1 MQAKLNPLQK
11 YWILYLMLFPVLL
24 FYLLFH
30 YLPMFGIVISFQ
42 DYSVTRSILASPWV
56 GLKHFKS
63 FFESI
68 YFFRTL
74 RNTLSINIYLLI
86 FGFPL
91 PIILALLLNEL
102 RSLKF
107 KKFVQTVVYMPHFI
121 SLVVV
126 CGIIFTFVDTKG
138 IINELLT
145 ALGLNAIAFKS
156 DPKYFYPVYVVS
168 EIWQHIGWDSIIFIA
183 ALSSVDPELYEA
195 ATMDGA
201 GRFKRM
207 IHISIACILPTIT
220 IMLIFRIGSLMS
232 VGYEKIL
239 LLTLNNP
246 ALYEKADV
254 ISVYVFRRGL
264 TDGRYSFASA
274 VGLFN
279 SVINCIL
286 LFSADKFSKK
296 LGQEGLF

>member
-1 MQAKLNPLQK
+1 MQSKSSPLQK
-11 YWILYLMLFPVLL
+11 YWVLYLMLFPVLL
-24 FYLLFH
+24 FYVIFH
-30 YLPMFGIVISFQ
+30 YLPMFGIAISFQ
-42 DYSVTRSILASPWV
+42 DYSVTRGFLASPWV
-56 GLKHFKS
+56 GFKHFIS
-63 FFESI
+63 FFQSI
-68 YFFRTL
+68 YFFRTV
-74 RNTLSINIYLLI
+74 RNTLSINILLLI
-86 FGFPL
+86 FSFPA

-102 RSLKF
+102 RSRRFMKI
-107 KKFVQTVVYMPHFI
+107 VQTAVYMPHFI

-126 CGIIFTFVDTKG
+126 CGIIITFVSTKG
-138 IINELLT
+138 IINELVT
-145 ALGLNAIAFKS
+145 ALGFNIISFQS
-156 DPKYFYPVYVVS
+156 DPKYFYPVYVIS

-183 ALSSVDPELYEA
+183 ALAGVDQELYEA

-201 GRFKRM
+201 GRFQRM

-220 IMLIFRIGSLMS
+220 IMLILRIGNLLS

-239 LLTLNNP
+239 LLTLNNA

-279 SVINCIL
+279 SIINCIL
-286 LFSADKFSKK
+286 LFSADKLSKK
-296 LGQEGLF
+296 LGQDGLF